1 LHLDNETNPWIEATL
16 TDLLADEWNRLMATS
31 SREEVLA
38 IIEKNEDGWAITHL
52 ENLSFF
58 WQE

>member
-1 LHLDNETNPWIEATL
+1 
-16 TDLLADEWNRLMATS
+16 MATS